1 MLYIAVATGMEMIDK
16 LVKDPRLCSGVPC
29 TEVVGEKEITDEL
42 GTSALVMGTMY
53 GPGVQDT
60 TLYRNTREHKGDG
73 AERDGEEQQ
82 DSAKAASDHGQLIL

>member
-42 GTSALVMGTMY
+42 GTSALVMGTM
-53 GPGVQDT
+53 
-60 TLYRNTREHKGDG
+60 
-73 AERDGEEQQ
+73 
-82 DSAKAASDHGQLIL
+82 